1 MANKINTKELGIADK
16 PRFLNTRN
24 IVIGIIALVL
34 IVIAGGFFYFTGD
47 VEEGEEDVVQTEGFE
62 GEEVRLLYVVDS
74 SWEPYMWEDEDGE
87 VVGFAAELLDRIMT
101 ELDIPYKFEILPWAR
116 ALKLL
121 ETGEADAG
129 LVVSH
134 TAERESIFYY
144 NEEQVKYT
152 EGAEIPEFTLV
163 ESEAVFFVRKLVADS
178 IEFES
183 FEQIARDGYRVGVVT
198 GFNYELLGSDMN
210 LVEIIS
216 DEQAMLDLSEGLIDM
231 YDRNKLVGLSLIK
244 KLNLTEEITF
254 LDKEVSVTP
263 MYMLFSRN
271 SDYPNLEQINEEVH
285 RITLELK
292 ESGEYDEIYNKYIQE

>member
-1 MANKINTKELGIADK
+1 MNKKII
-16 PRFLNTRN
+16 
-24 IVIGIIALVL
+24 IGIIALTL
-34 IVIAGGFFYFTGD
+34 IFMFSGCASID
-47 VEEGEEDVVQTEGFE
+47 EETPAQTEDIE
-62 GEEVRLLYVVDS
+62 AEEVRLLYVVDS

-163 ESEAVFFVRKLVADS
+163 KSEAVFFVRKLYADS
-178 IEFES
+178 IKFES
-183 FEQIARDGYRVGVVT
+183 FEQIARDGYRVGVVA
-198 GFNYELLGSDMN
+198 GYNYENLGDDMN
-210 LVEIIS
+210 LVEVIS
-216 DEQAMLDLSEGLIDM
+216 EEQAILDLNEGLIDM
-231 YDRNKLVGLSLIK
+231 YPRNKLVGFSLIK

-254 LDKEVSVTP
+254 LDKEVSNTP
-263 MYMLFSRN
+263 MYILFSRN

-292 ESGEYDEIYNKYIQE
+292 ESGEYDEIINKYV